1 MERVSIVEKEVT
13 LRASAKMKKRLEMMR
28 SESVY
33 INQENEYSD
42 VVSLSYEEEV
52 PISKK
57 ILEYQ
62 DNENKD
68 KNQQDYVFFMNQTT
82 NE

>member
-1 MERVSIVEKEVT
+1 MEKEVT

-57 ILEYQ
+57 ILEY
-62 DNENKD
+62 
-68 KNQQDYVFFMNQTT
+68 
-82 NE
+82 